1 KKMITGRITTTEAAI
16 ITPQSNTSDPVKE
29 YSATE
34 TGIFS
39 ELFINSKANKN
50 SFQVFI
56 KVNIAVATIPGA
68 TIGKTICKKVLNFP
82 APSTLDDSSISNG
95 TDLKKPINIQIAN
108 GMEKDKYA
116 IISPVHVLSK
126 PTCVSIIVKGTA
138 NKIGGNTYVISKILV
153 IGLPPFGK
161 NRTIA
166 YAANDD
172 TIIVMNVAVME
183 TIKLFNKFFPNPK
196 SLNTVI

>member
-1 KKMITGRITTTEAAI
+1 MITGRITTTEAAI

-34 TGIFS
+34 IGIFS

-82 APSTLDDSSISNG
+82 APSTLDDRSEEHTSELQSRF
-95 TDLKKPINIQIAN
+95 DLVCRLLLEKKKQ
-108 GMEKDKYA
+108 
-116 IISPVHVLSK
+116 
-126 PTCVSIIVKGTA
+126 
-138 NKIGGNTYVISKILV
+138 
-153 IGLPPFGK
+153 
-161 NRTIA
+161 
-166 YAANDD
+166 
-172 TIIVMNVAVME
+172 
-183 TIKLFNKFFPNPK
+183 
-196 SLNTVI
+196 